1 MNGILV
7 VNKPYGYTSRDVVN
21 IISKKL
27 GTKKETIIC
36 IIKIINS
43 KSKQKIE
50 AYFRTNNITR
60 KTKRKN
66 SDYGFS
72 R

>member
-1 MNGILV
+1 MNDELTTEDEIEAFA
-7 VNKPYGYTSRDVVN
+7 
-21 IISKKL
+21 KKL

-36 IIKIINS
+36 IIKII
-43 KSKQKIE
+43 KSNNKQKIE

-60 KTKRKN
+60 KAKRKN

>member
-1 MNGILV
+1 MNDELTTEDEIEAFA
-7 VNKPYGYTSRDVVN
+7 
-21 IISKKL
+21 KKL

-36 IIKIINS
+36 IISRINS

-60 KTKRKN
+60 KAKRKN

>member
-1 MNGILV
+1 MNDELTTEDEIEAFA
-7 VNKPYGYTSRDVVN
+7 
-21 IISKKL
+21 KKL
-27 GTKKETIIC
+27 GTKKEIIIY
-36 IIKIINS
+36 IISRINS
-43 KSKQKIE
+43 NNKQKIE

-60 KTKRKN
+60 KAKRKN

>member
-1 MNGILV
+1 MNDELTTEDEIEAFA
-7 VNKPYGYTSRDVVN
+7 
-21 IISKKL
+21 KKL

>member
-1 MNGILV
+1 MEYYEILKEIRIDKDLSQTQV
-7 VNKPYGYTSRDVVN
+7 A
-21 IISKKL
+21 KKL
-27 GTKKETIIC
+27 GTKKEIIIY
-36 IIKIINS
+36 IISRINS

-60 KTKRKN
+60 KAKRKN
-66 SDYGFS
+66 SDYEFS

>member
-1 MNGILV
+1 MNDELTTEDEIEAFA
-7 VNKPYGYTSRDVVN
+7 
-21 IISKKL
+21 KKL

-50 AYFRTNNITR
+50 AYFRSNNITR

>member
-1 MNGILV
+1 MNDELTTEDEIEAFA
-7 VNKPYGYTSRDVVN
+7 
-21 IISKKL
+21 KKL
-27 GTKKETIIC
+27 GTKKEIIIY
-36 IIKIINS
+36 IISRINS

-60 KTKRKN
+60 KAKRKN

>member
-1 MNGILV
+1 MNDELTTEDEIEAFA
-7 VNKPYGYTSRDVVN
+7 
-21 IISKKL
+21 KKL
-27 GTKKETIIC
+27 GTKKEIIIY
-36 IIKIINS
+36 IISRINS

-50 AYFRTNNITR
+50 SYFRKNYITK

-66 SDYGFS
+66 SDYGLS

>member
-1 MNGILV
+1 MNDELTTEDEIEAFA
-7 VNKPYGYTSRDVVN
+7 
-21 IISKKL
+21 KKL
-27 GTKKETIIC
+27 GTKKEIIIY
-36 IIKIINS
+36 IIKII
-43 KSKQKIE
+43 KSNNKQEIE

-60 KTKRKN
+60 KAKTKN